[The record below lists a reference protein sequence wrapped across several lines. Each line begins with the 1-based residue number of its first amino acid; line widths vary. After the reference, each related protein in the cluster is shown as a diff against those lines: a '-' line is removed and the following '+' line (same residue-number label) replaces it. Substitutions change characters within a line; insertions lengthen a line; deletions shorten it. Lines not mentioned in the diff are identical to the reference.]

1 MASKRKINQDDLR
14 KMMAKVKTGASAG
27 AGTGSSLPKR
37 YKISS
42 REKALIEE
50 QEKQKNEFKLF
61 KEAQNK
67 ANIAKLPPA
76 PSPDAKPQKSI
87 LKNTSTYTPPIIIP
101 SNISLSSNHIV
112 PSDTHRISD
121 ASEIVEKNKITQNF
135 GQESTSS
142 SIINTETSF
151 KSETEI
157 TRNDTPSLETN
168 EVRSGNQ
175 DSNTNNSNIPE
186 GFFDDPVQDA
196 KARNVPY
203 INVEEEEWEKFQKEI
218 GEEMSTAQ
226 TILVEDREEA
236 TADRQIEEIDEQMEA
251 WRRVSIMEQKI
262 DQVNQRKNGTTS
274 TRNREID
281 NKTNS
286 NNSDSESDD
295 DYEEFVS

>member
-101 SNISLSSNHIV
+101 SNISLRYLSNEILSVLNNYKQYFLLFGFYCYLMFPIYSSNHIV

-135 GQESTSS
+135 GQETTSS

-196 KARNVPY
+196 KVD
-203 INVEEEEWEKFQKEI
+203 
-218 GEEMSTAQ
+218 T
-226 TILVEDREEA
+226 
-236 TADRQIEEIDEQMEA
+236 
-251 WRRVSIMEQKI
+251 
-262 DQVNQRKNGTTS
+262 
-274 TRNREID
+274 
-281 NKTNS
+281 
-286 NNSDSESDD
+286 
-295 DYEEFVS
+295 